1 MDANPHLR
9 LRINVYSLLIYYD
22 TGFYVSQFY
31 RDKPLVPCGK
41 TYENFRMC
49 LTAVAVAS
57 EAGKKE
63 ISAPARLS

>member
-41 TYENFRMC
+41 THKNIRMC
-49 LTAVAVAS
+49 LTAEAVAS

>member
-1 MDANPHLR
+1 M
-9 LRINVYSLLIYYD
+9 IQ
-22 TGFYVSQFY
+22 GFMYHNFY